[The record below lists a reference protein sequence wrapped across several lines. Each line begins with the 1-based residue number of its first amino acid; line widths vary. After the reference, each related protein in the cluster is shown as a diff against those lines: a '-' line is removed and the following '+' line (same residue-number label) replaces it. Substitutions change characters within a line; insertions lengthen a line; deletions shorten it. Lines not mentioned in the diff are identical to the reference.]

1 MIRELEEKDF
11 INVNELLKDF
21 NYELNK
27 ESFNNDFLKTL
38 VYEDG
43 FIKGVLVYQYIYNR
57 AEIDYIIVDNNY
69 RKLGIATKLLKYLED
84 SYKLDNITLEVRE
97 SNKEAINF
105 YLKNGFK
112 EVTRRK
118 NYYKDED
125 GILMIKNLGE

>member
-1 MIRELEEKDF
+1 MIRELDEKDF
-11 INVNELLKDF
+11 IKVNELLKDF

-27 ESFNNDFLKTL
+27 ESFDNDFLKTL

-43 FIKGVLVYQYIYNR
+43 LIKGVLVYQYIYNR

-97 SNKEAINF
+97 SNKEAISF
-105 YLKNGFK
+105 YLKDGFK

>member
-11 INVNELLKDF
+11 IKVNKLLKDF

-27 ESFNNDFLKTL
+27 ESFDNDFLKTL

-69 RKLGIATKLLKYLED
+69 RKLGIATKLLKHLED

>member
-1 MIRELEEKDF
+1 MIRELDEKDF
-11 INVNELLKDF
+11 IKVNELLKDF

-27 ESFNNDFLKTL
+27 ESFDNDFLKTL

-43 FIKGVLVYQYIYNR
+43 LIKGVLVYQYIYNR